1 MKRIEWLKWRMR
13 FGSRNGRARNMLFFL
28 SYEVYYWLC
37 TLRGYRP
44 RHFLDPLPDDLK
56 GLMPGD
62 RYIAIWPRLPLSIR
76 LLDKVFDGH
85 VWFAPYSPEAA
96 AEAKAKGMRAE
107 VMTVRAGVL
116 LFGGSSR

>member
-1 MKRIEWLKWRMR
+1 
-13 FGSRNGRARNMLFFL
+13 
-28 SYEVYYWLC
+28 
-37 TLRGYRP
+37 
-44 RHFLDPLPDDLK
+44 LPDDLK

-85 VWFAPYSPEAA
+85 VRFAPYAPEAA